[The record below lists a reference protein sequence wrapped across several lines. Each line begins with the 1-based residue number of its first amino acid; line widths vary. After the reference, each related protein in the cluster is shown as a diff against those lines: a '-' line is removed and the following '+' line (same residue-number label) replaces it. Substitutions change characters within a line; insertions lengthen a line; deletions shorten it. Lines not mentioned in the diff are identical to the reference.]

1 MTKSE
6 VFKQV
11 RKIVTEKFNLEEEEV
26 QLASTFVEDIGAD
39 SLDLVDLIMALE
51 DEFGVKI
58 DEEDTEKIKAVEDAV
73 DYIYDKMGGS
83 ADEEDITEE
92 DAAEEGS
99 EDQNEE
105 DVEN

>member
-26 QLASTFVEDIGAD
+26 QLTSTFVEDIGAD

-58 DEEDTEKIKAVEDAV
+58 DEEDTEKIK
-73 DYIYDKMGGS
+73 DKMGGS
-83 ADEEDITEE
+83 AEEEDITDE
-92 DAAEEGS
+92 DSGEDDTEDQS
-99 EDQNEE
+99 ED
-105 DVEN
+105 DVES